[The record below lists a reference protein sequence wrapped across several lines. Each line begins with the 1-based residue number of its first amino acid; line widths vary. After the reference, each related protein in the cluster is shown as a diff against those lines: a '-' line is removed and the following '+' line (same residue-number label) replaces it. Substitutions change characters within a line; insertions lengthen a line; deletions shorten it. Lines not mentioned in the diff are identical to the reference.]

1 MVFVT
6 FSLPAHVNKPS
17 CFSHRLFGS
26 SLCGSIHFLTVVNS
40 VAALLSGHLW
50 LVLQDL
56 VLTRRCMEM
65 NLANTSAASLRAG
78 SRTRPE
84 CVSTPGVCPHT
95 PVQQHLFFIPPLWL
109 EVPNCRDDDEELAL
123 LTRAV
128 YARLWLWLFTPQHP
142 Q

>member
-6 FSLPAHVNKPS
+6 FSLPAHTNKPF
-17 CFSHRLFGS
+17 CFIHRLFMQLYPFS
-26 SLCGSIHFLTVVNS
+26 EVVKS

-84 CVSTPGVCPHT
+84 CVSTLGVCPHT
-95 PVQQHLFFIPPLWL
+95 PVQQHLIFIPSLWL
-109 EVPNCRDDDEELAL
+109 EVPYYRDDDELAL
-123 LTRAV
+123 LTCAV
-128 YARLWLWLFTPQHP
+128 YARLWLWLFTTQHP

>member
-1 MVFVT
+1 MVFVA
-6 FSLPAHVNKPS
+6 FSLPANINKP
-17 CFSHRLFGS
+17 FGVIHRLFGS
-26 SLCGSIHFLTVVNS
+26 SLCSSIHFLTVVNS

-84 CVSTPGVCPHT
+84 CVSTLGVCPHT
-95 PVQQHLFFIPPLWL
+95 PVQQHLFFIPSLWL
-109 EVPNCRDDDEELAL
+109 EVLYHRDDDELAL
-123 LTRAV
+123 LTCAV